1 MSGGAVFVLI
11 IIWGAVILAVI
22 IIVAQINWEQRSKTG
37 DPWEKKYM
45 EIRQQEYQGQEKEQE
60 KYLKRRQ
67 EALQREKEELALVHK
82 LIDEH
87 INTLSRKRRALVR
100 KGDYG
105 ELIDD
110 GWRKEI
116 NRFATVVLPR
126 ETYTFF
132 GGSNED
138 AGPKLESFID
148 GLVSEHMGIVG
159 SSFSDAD
166 VSSLDGVEYEAF
178 CGEILEQE
186 GWQVQRTPA
195 TGDHGVDLIAEK
207 TGRRIAI
214 QCKKY
219 STPVGNKAVQEAY
232 SGMKFFD
239 AEEAVVVTNS
249 TFTQAAQVLAN
260 KLSVALKHHD
270 ELRGL

>member
-1 MSGGAVFVLI
+1 MSGGAVLALI
-11 IIWGAVILAVI
+11 IFLGAVILAGTI
-22 IIVAQINWEQRSKTG
+22 MVAQINWEQRSKTD
-37 DPWEKKYM
+37 DPCGKYM
-45 EIRQQEYQGQEKEQE
+45 KMRQQEYQDQEKEQE
-60 KYLKRRQ
+60 KYLKLRQ
-67 EALQREKEELALVHK
+67 EASQREKEELALVRK
-82 LIDEH
+82 LIDDH

-116 NRFATVVLPR
+116 NRFTTVVLPR
-126 ETYTFF
+126 ETYTYF
-132 GGSNED
+132 GGGEQG
-138 AGPKLESFID
+138 AGEKLESFID
-148 GLVSEHMGIVG
+148 ELVSEHMESLGR
-159 SSFSDAD
+159 SAAD
-166 VSSLDGVEYEAF
+166 TDISTMNGVEYEVF
-178 CGEILEQE
+178 CGDILERE
-186 GWQVQRTPA
+186 GWKVQRTPA

-207 TGRRIAI
+207 PGRRVAI

-239 AEEAVVVTNS
+239 AKEAVVVSNS